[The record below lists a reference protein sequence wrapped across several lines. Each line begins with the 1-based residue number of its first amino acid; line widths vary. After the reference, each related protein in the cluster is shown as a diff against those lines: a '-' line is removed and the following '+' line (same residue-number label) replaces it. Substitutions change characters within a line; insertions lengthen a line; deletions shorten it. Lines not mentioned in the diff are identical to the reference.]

1 MIDKKLILDA
11 YNWRHACKEFDSTK
25 KITREDLE
33 FLLNTVSLSP
43 SSFGLQPFEVF
54 VIANQDILKEL
65 HPHMWGAQ
73 KQFFSA
79 SQIVM
84 FATKKDVTI
93 NDEYFEHILVD
104 VQDTPPEML
113 EFRRGLIDAHQHK
126 ELRINEDERYLS
138 DWAAKQAYIALGNL
152 MTAAALIKIDSCP
165 VEGFV
170 KDSVTETLKRH
181 NILNANLD
189 VAVFCCLGYRLNP
202 PARPKTR
209 KPVTELVHFIN

>member
-1 MIDKKLILDA
+1 MIDKKLIADA

-25 KITREDLE
+25 KITQEDLE
-33 FLLNTVSLSP
+33 FLLNTISLSP
-43 SSFGLQPFEVF
+43 SSFGLQPYEVF
-54 VIANQDILKEL
+54 VISNQDILKEL

-73 KQFFSA
+73 KQLFTA

-93 NDEYFEHILVD
+93 DDEYFDHILVD
-104 VQDTPPEML
+104 VQATPADML
-113 EFRRGLIDAHQHK
+113 EFRRSLIDTHQHK
-126 ELRINEDERYLS
+126 EIRIDEDERYLS

-152 MTAAALIKIDSCP
+152 MTTAALIEVDSCP

-170 KDSVTETLKRH
+170 KEPVT
-181 NILNANLD
+181 NILKKYAILDANLE

-209 KPVTELVHFIN
+209 KPINELVHFVV

>member
-73 KQFFSA
+73 KQLFSA

-209 KPVTELVHFIN
+209 KSINELIHFIN

>member
-73 KQFFSA
+73 KQLFSA

-138 DWAAKQAYIALGNL
+138 EAAKQAYIALGNL

-209 KPVTELVHFIN
+209 KSINELIHFIN

>member
-25 KITREDLE
+25 KIIREDLE

-73 KQFFSA
+73 KQLFSA

-93 NDEYFEHILVD
+93 DDEYFEHILVD
-104 VQDTPPEML
+104 VQDTPSEML
-113 EFRRGLIDAHQHK
+113 EFRRSLIDNHQHK
-126 ELRINEDERYLS
+126 EIRINEDERYLS

-152 MTAAALIKIDSCP
+152 MTAAALIEIDSCP

-170 KDSVTETLKRH
+170 KDSVTEILKRH

-189 VAVFCCLGYRLNP
+189 VAVFCCLGYRLNA

-209 KPVTELVHFIN
+209 KSINELIHFIN